1 MADFPLPK
9 TPGGTAWGSGPRFRR
24 IKVTPGPLDY
34 ETASTVDMSRSM
46 LSTSISVPTLS
57 FTTYVPTSKQRSLAP
72 EGDATLLQI
81 PRFPATQPGRLH
93 NAPVYSIASKAR
105 SEAVRTPGPGKYR
118 TPERSIVGAATTW
131 SSTTDDR
138 FGGGASDKS
147 VDFPSPNS
155 YTLASA
161 LSTQYC
167 PPFCGRGKSAML
179 AAADRSP
186 GPLVAGSAAEAK
198 DAVLPASPARTI
210 ALKEK
215 LPEIRESP
223 GPNTYQARCLYWSGN
238 KRPLGRSSTPH
249 GRRHTAVPMSLHK
262 SVSAA
267 QFDLKL
273 PRRP

>member
-1 MADFPLPK
+1 MSTVSALRARGAYVVRDTPAGPRTPATLSLSSGAAMADFPLPK

-46 LSTSISVPTLS
+46 LSTSISVP
-57 FTTYVPTSKQRSLAP
+57 
-72 EGDATLLQI
+72 
-81 PRFPATQPGRLH
+81 
-93 NAPVYSIASKAR
+93 
-105 SEAVRTPGPGKYR
+105 VRTPGPGKYR